1 MGVRVSSSLAVCAAL
16 SLGGVGAP
24 AWAQTVDARRTGVF
38 FRPGVALTA
47 FNADA
52 MSFSAQRPS
61 RLMPTAARGFSGKDL
76 GWGRDVIVGASLGL
90 EVDASVFYVRVGAD
104 LMSSPA
110 VTITADRYQ
119 SRFTTHA
126 WLDAGPRFR
135 LGPVMVTA
143 GARVGAL
150 LMNVT
155 SHVDGQEYSAVTAL
169 YGLGVGVQWRPWRW
183 LQLDAAASQDLS
195 SSLAT
200 TVTLAAS
207 LGWSAAA
214 R

>member
-1 MGVRVSSSLAVCAAL
+1 MSRRVSSSRALWVAL
-16 SLGGVGAP
+16 SLVGAGSS
-24 AWAQTVDARRTGVF
+24 ASAQSVDARRTGVF
-38 FRPGVALTA
+38 FRPGLVLTA

-52 MSFSAQRPS
+52 MNFTAQRPP
-61 RLMPTAARGFSGKDL
+61 RGIPATERGFSGKDL

-104 LMSSPA
+104 LMDSPA
-110 VTITADRYQ
+110 VTINPEQYR
-119 SRFTTHA
+119 SRFATHA

-135 LGPVMVTA
+135 LGPIMVQA

-155 SHVDGQEYSAVTAL
+155 SRVDGQEYSAVTAL
-169 YGLGVGVQWRPWRW
+169 YGVGVGAQWRPFRW
-183 LQLDAAASQDLS
+183 FQLDAAVSQDLS
-195 SSLAT
+195 SRLAT
-200 TVTLAAS
+200 TVTVGAS
-207 LGWSAAA
+207 FGWSGAS